1 MQEKDPPTQDE
12 EKYSAF
18 RAEIDLAMQFSRN
31 FDYRFEAEAYLSGVR
46 FTSQFLGKDSPVL
59 DIQKRE
65 DRGFWGKRT
74 LFRVTHPEDIV

>member
-1 MQEKDPPTQDE
+1 MQEKDVPTLEE
-12 EKYSAF
+12 EKYAAF
-18 RAEIDLAMQFSRN
+18 RAEIDLAMPFSRS
-31 FDYRFEAEAYLSGVR
+31 FVTRFEAEAYLSGVR

-59 DIQKRE
+59 EIQERE